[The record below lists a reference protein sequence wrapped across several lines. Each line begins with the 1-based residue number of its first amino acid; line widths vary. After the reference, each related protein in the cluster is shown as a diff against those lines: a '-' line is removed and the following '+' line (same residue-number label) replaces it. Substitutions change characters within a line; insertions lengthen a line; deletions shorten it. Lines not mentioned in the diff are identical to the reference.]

1 MARTK
6 IFKSGNSAAVRLPA
20 SFAPP
25 AGTLVEV
32 REEAGRWVIEAVP
45 ADVPMINLDGI
56 WGSCPGIKPIASE
69 DRVFDERP
77 STILAREQ
85 AAREQADEEKRT
97 RGD

>member
-20 SFAPP
+20 RFAPP
-25 AGTLVEV
+25 PGTLVEV

-45 ADVPMINLDGI
+45 AEVPLINLDGI

-85 AAREQADEEKRT
+85 AAWEKAERE

>member
-20 SFAPP
+20 SIAPP
-25 AGTLVEV
+25 AGTVVEV
-32 REEAGRWVIEAVP
+32 REEAGRWVIEQVP
-45 ADVPMINLDGI
+45 PTVPLINLDGI

-77 STILAREQ
+77 SVIMAREQ
-85 AAREQADEEKRT
+85 AERERRE

>member
-1 MARTK
+1 MPRTK

-25 AGTLVEV
+25 PGTLVEV
-32 REEAGRWVIEAVP
+32 REEAGRWVIEPVP
-45 ADVPMINLDGI
+45 VEVPLINLDGI

-77 STILAREQ
+77 STIMAREQ
-85 AAREQADEEKRT
+85 AERDKRARGE
-97 RGD
+97 

>member
-25 AGTLVEV
+25 AGTVVEV
-32 REEAGRWVIEAVP
+32 REEAGRWVIEPVP
-45 ADVPMINLDGI
+45 PTVPLINLDGI

-77 STILAREQ
+77 SVIMAREQ
-85 AAREQADEEKRT
+85 AERERRE

>member
-25 AGTLVEV
+25 PGTVVEV
-32 REEAGRWVIEAVP
+32 REEAGRWVIEPVP
-45 ADVPMINLDGI
+45 AEVPLINLDGI
-56 WGSCPGIKPIASE
+56 WGSLPGIKPIASE

-77 STILAREQ
+77 STILAREA
-85 AAREQADEEKRT
+85 AARDE
-97 RGD
+97 

>member
-25 AGTLVEV
+25 SGTLVEV
-32 REEAGRWVIEAVP
+32 REEAGRWVIEPVP
-45 ADVPMINLDGI
+45 AEVPLINLDGI

-77 STILAREQ
+77 SVRLAREQ
-85 AAREQADEEKRT
+85 AEREQRA
-97 RGD
+97 RGE

>member
-1 MARTK
+1 MARTR

-25 AGTLVEV
+25 PGTVVEV
-32 REEAGRWVIEAVP
+32 REEAGRWVIEPVP
-45 ADVPMINLDGI
+45 AEVPLINLDGI

-77 STILAREQ
+77 SVRLAREQ
-85 AAREQADEEKRT
+85 AEREWRARGE
-97 RGD
+97 

>member
-25 AGTLVEV
+25 PGTLVEV
-32 REEAGRWVIEAVP
+32 REEAGRWIVEAVP

-56 WGSCPGIKPIASE
+56 YGSCPGIKPIT
-69 DRVFDERP
+69 DRTFDERP
-77 STILAREQ
+77 SERIARQ
-85 AAREQADEEKRT
+85 AAERT
-97 RGD
+97 SASGKSAE

>member
-25 AGTLVEV
+25 PGTVVEV
-32 REEAGRWVIEAVP
+32 REEAGRWIIEPAP

-56 WGSCPGIKPIASE
+56 YGSLPGLKPIT
-69 DRVFDERP
+69 DRSFDERP
-77 STILAREQ
+77 SERLARE
-85 AAREQADEEKRT
+85 AAERAASSTE
-97 RGD
+97 

>member
-1 MARTK
+1 MTATKRTK

-25 AGTLVEV
+25 PGTLVEV

-56 WGSCPGIKPIASE
+56 YGSCPGIQPIT
-69 DRVFDERP
+69 DRSFDERP
-77 STILAREQ
+77 SERLAREVAEC
-85 AAREQADEEKRT
+85 AAASGKITE
-97 RGD
+97 

>member
-32 REEAGRWVIEAVP
+32 REEAGRWVIEPVP
-45 ADVPMINLDGI
+45 PTVPLINLDGI

-77 STILAREQ
+77 SVTMAREQ
-85 AAREQADEEKRT
+85 AERERRE

>member
-1 MARTK
+1 MPRTR

-25 AGTLVEV
+25 PGTLVEV
-32 REEAGRWVIEAVP
+32 REEAGRWVIEPVP
-45 ADVPMINLDGI
+45 AEVPLINLDGI

-77 STILAREQ
+77 STIMARKQ
-85 AAREQADEEKRT
+85 AERDKRARGE
-97 RGD
+97 